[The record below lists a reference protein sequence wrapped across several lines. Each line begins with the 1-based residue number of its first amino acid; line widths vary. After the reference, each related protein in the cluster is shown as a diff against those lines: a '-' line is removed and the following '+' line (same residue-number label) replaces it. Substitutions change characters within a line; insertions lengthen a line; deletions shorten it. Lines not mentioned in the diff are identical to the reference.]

1 LAAENA
7 TLRRELDEMKARI
20 AELEAELRRHSGTSG
35 KPPSSD
41 TLAQRAEQNQERLS
55 RAERRRRARAVAKQL
70 MKKVKRRPGKQPG
83 VAGQTLTMVDDP
95 DEVVVHAPEVCAGCG
110 ASLAAAATISV
121 ERRQVFDLPE
131 IRAKVTEHRAET
143 RVCSCGHATSGA
155 FPVEARSPACY
166 GPSIRALGAYLMGR
180 QHFPVKRAAE
190 LLSDVVG
197 VPVSTGFLAGV
208 IPEAADGL
216 GGFLERLREL
226 LRAAEVLHA
235 DETGARIAGV
245 RYWFHTVSDALLTYL
260 DCHPKRGLAAFTDM
274 GVLDVFCGVLI
285 SDGWKPYW
293 SLQHCSHALCGAH
306 VLRDLAAV
314 AEVDSQAG
322 WANAMADLLVEAK
335 LACDQARDE
344 GLSTL
349 PAGKLK
355 ALRRRYTMI
364 VHSGWAANPDP
375 GRKRNRLE
383 RESYN
388 LLRRLENQRDELCRS
403 WVDLAVDFD
412 NNEAERSLRM
422 LKLQQ
427 KISGCFR
434 TLEGAKAFCALRSYT
449 QTAMKQGVNVLDALR
464 RLFEGDPWMAAIAG
478 P

>member
-1 LAAENA
+1 MAAENA
-7 TLRRELDEMKARI
+7 RLRCELDEIKARVT
-20 AELEAELRRHSGTSG
+20 ELEAELRRHSGNSG

-41 TLAQRAEQNQERLS
+41 SLTQRAGQNEERLS

-83 VAGQTLTMVDDP
+83 VAGKTLTMVDDP
-95 DEVVVHAPEVCAGCG
+95 DEVVVHGPEVCAGCG
-110 ASLAAAATISV
+110 ESLAGAAVASV

-143 RVCSCGHATSGA
+143 RVCACGQVTTGV
-155 FPVEARSPACY
+155 FPDEARSAACY
-166 GPSIRALGAYLMGR
+166 GPAIRALGVYLMGR
-180 QHFPVKRAAE
+180 QHIPVKRAAE

-208 IPEAADGL
+208 IPEAAEGL
-216 GGFLERLREL
+216 GGFLERLRQL
-226 LRAAEVLHA
+226 LREAEVVHA

-260 DCHPKRGLAAFTDM
+260 DCHPKRGLDAFTDI
-274 GVLDVFCGVLI
+274 GVLDVFGGVLV

-293 SLQHCSHALCGAH
+293 SLKHCSHALCSAH

-314 AEVDSQAG
+314 AEVDCQAG
-322 WANAMADLLVEAK
+322 WANAMADLLVQAK
-335 LACDQARDE
+335 LACDEARE
-344 GLSTL
+344 QRLSAL

-364 VHSGWAANPDP
+364 VNSGFAANPDP
-375 GRKRNRLE
+375 GRKRNKLE
-383 RESYN
+383 REAFN
-388 LLRRLENQRDELCRS
+388 LLRRLDNQRDELCRS
-403 WVDLAVDFD
+403 WADLRVCFD

-434 TLEGAKAFCALRSYT
+434 TLEGAQAFCALRSYI
-449 QTAMKQGVNVLDALR
+449 QTAMKQGVNVFDALR
-464 RLFEGDPWMAAIAG
+464 RLFEGDPWMPALPG